1 MGLRRGKKS
10 KKATSSDAPLPAP
23 LPMPGELP
31 PLPLPG
37 DLPLAPLPLPTEPL
51 PVAPQATQPAVEP
64 TQPTSLSERVDS
76 SEYGSLWAKRSEK
89 PLQQIYGHI
98 DRISN
103 KEAGSLL
110 DRYAD
115 RFGHSLDR
123 EIIVMRKASLE
134 EKKAELRDAPTVE
147 LIGQDEPTELTPA
160 EELKTVESELRQ
172 LKPLYQE
179 AKATGDTASLAEL
192 KPVLT
197 ELMARRKALKSDVPA
212 SAQETPV
219 AAPVE
224 TSEIDELFES
234 FVVLANDLLGDHL
247 PENIVTEFMNSSGFD
262 LLKEVHA
269 SPTTTSDETR
279 REFYLMVDDLLGNM
293 PDDSINAFVSSPEFE
308 IYSRIGEEYKGA

>member
-1 MGLRRGKKS
+1 
-10 KKATSSDAPLPAP
+10 
-23 LPMPGELP
+23 MPGELP

-37 DLPLAPLPLPTEPL
+37 DLPMAPLPLPADPAAPAAIVSEAAESSP
-51 PVAPQATQPAVEP
+51 PVA
-64 TQPTSLSERVDS
+64 SLSEKVDS

-103 KEAGSLL
+103 QEAGSLL

-134 EKKAELRDAPTVE
+134 EKKAEFRDAPTVE
-147 LIGQDEPTELTPA
+147 LIGDEEVEPLSAA
-160 EELKTVESELRQ
+160 EELLAVEAELRQ

-179 AKATGDTASLAEL
+179 AKSTGDRESLAEL

-197 ELMARRKALKSDVPA
+197 DLMARRKTLKGT
-212 SAQETPV
+212 SATAKVETAV
-219 AAPVE
+219 AAPVDVNE
-224 TSEIDELFES
+224 LDELFEQ
-234 FVVLANDLLGDHL
+234 FVLLSNDLLGDHL
-247 PENIVTEFMNSSGFD
+247 PEDVVNEFMNSPGFE

-269 SPTTTSDETR
+269 SPTTTNDETR
-279 REFYLMVDDLLGNM
+279 REFYTMVDDLLGNM